1 MLQFERIEL
10 FLFAANANQS
20 RSNNNEKRLGFG
32 LGLDVNEWGNEW
44 MNEGMN
50 ELKCIEFVQ
59 EWVSCVKGGSSGE
72 LCLELKRGWK
82 REVMVSNRFKRN

>member
-32 LGLDVNEWGNEW
+32 LGLVVNESGNEW

-50 ELKCIEFVQ
+50 ELEWIEFVQ
-59 EWVSCVKGGSSGE
+59 E
-72 LCLELKRGWK
+72 
-82 REVMVSNRFKRN
+82 